1 MFEGPEVRTLTR
13 QAEQELVGRRITLS
27 SVSPT
32 RPRFLS
38 VSPDPLAFSE
48 QLTGRTIQ
56 RITCTGK
63 SLRTHLDTEA
73 ILVIGE
79 TGGRFQLHA
88 HSDTLPKKIH
98 WQMALDDG
106 RCLTLTIQM
115 WGFLALMTEEELAS
129 HPYLGSDGPDPM
141 DPGFSVEMLEEAIR
155 TRQLEKNDPIKA
167 FLIHGPN
174 IAGIG
179 NGYLQDILFRARL
192 SPKRKLADLTD
203 RDVGRLHEAIVET
216 LSGAVQAGGRDTE
229 LDLYG
234 EPGSYVPLLDRRQA
248 GAPCPACGE
257 PIQKTQYLG
266 GACYLCPVCQT

>member
-1 MFEGPEVRTLTR
+1 MFESPEVRTLAG
-13 QAEQELVGRRITLS
+13 QARQELVGRTIAAS
-27 SVSPT
+27 QVSEA

-38 VSPDPLAFSE
+38 VSPEPPAFSK
-48 QLTGRTIQ
+48 QLTGRTIE
-56 RITCTGK
+56 RVSSTGK
-63 SLRTHLDTEA
+63 SIRVHLDSGE

-79 TGGRFQLHA
+79 TGGRFHLHDSHA
-88 HSDTLPKKIH
+88 TFPKKVH
-98 WQMALDDG
+98 WQTTLDDG
-106 RCLTLTIQM
+106 RMLTLTIQM
-115 WGFLALMTEEELAS
+115 WGFLALMTDEELSA
-129 HPYLGSDGPDPM
+129 HPYLGSDGPDPLR
-141 DPGFSVEMLEEAIR
+141 PGFSVEMLEESIR
-155 TRQLEKNDPIKA
+155 RREREKNEPIKA

-192 SPKRKLADLTD
+192 SPRRKLADLTD
-203 RDVGRLHEAIVET
+203 EDLMRLHAAITET
-216 LSGAVQAGGRDTE
+216 LAEAVREGGRDTE

-234 EPGSYVPLLDRRQA
+234 EPGGYVPLLDRRQA